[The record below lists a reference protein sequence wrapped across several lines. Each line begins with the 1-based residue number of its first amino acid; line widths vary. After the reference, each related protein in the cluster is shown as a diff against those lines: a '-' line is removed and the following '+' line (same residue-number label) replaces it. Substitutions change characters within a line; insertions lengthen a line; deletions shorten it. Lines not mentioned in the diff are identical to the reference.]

1 MHTHTFTDRSAHSN
15 AYFYGFWRNK
25 RIVLFDTLLE
35 EGIMSVKDEQ
45 EKKEKEDGMEREEG
59 EDKNER
65 EEQEDGKEREEKQD
79 SKGAEEDV
87 KKDSTGKGEAEEIK
101 KKVILC

>member
-1 MHTHTFTDRSAHSN
+1 MHTHTFTHRSAHSN

-45 EKKEKEDGMEREEG
+45 EKKEKEDGMEEEG
-59 EDKNER
+59 EDKKER

-87 KKDSTGKGEAEEIK
+87 KEDSTGKGEAEEIK
-101 KKVILC
+101 QKVILC

>member
-1 MHTHTFTDRSAHSN
+1 MHMHTFTHRSAHSN

-45 EKKEKEDGMEREEG
+45 EKKEKEDGMEEEG
-59 EDKNER
+59 EDKKER

-87 KKDSTGKGEAEEIK
+87 KEDSTGKGEAEEIK
-101 KKVILC
+101 QKVILC